1 MLADVVGPPK
11 GKLYLRMRVPDL
23 FSHARISALLRVRN
37 ELSEEAVLEPISAPG
52 AVRKRPGSEKVDI
65 EFTSIFAYSSAP
77 WRVGSGTKMAPGS
90 NLEGAP
96 L

>member
-1 MLADVVGPPK
+1 MRKGVGAPK
-11 GKLYLRMRVPDL
+11 GKLQLRMGGPGL
-23 FSHARISALLRVRN
+23 FFHARISALLRVRN
-37 ELSEEAVLEPISAPG
+37 ELPESSVLDPISAPG

-77 WRVGSGTKMAPGS
+77 WRLGSGTKMTPGS